1 MGSYS
6 FTRSPEAAELS
17 IDDLMPSDGI
27 SEVRHGLGCVVDVRR
42 ERDLG
47 TPDVAGRRSFEA
59 GQRGP
64 FPCQRRRDGKLDG
77 LTTAAHPRDRQR
89 KVLG

>member
-42 ERDLG
+42 
-47 TPDVAGRRSFEA
+47 
-59 GQRGP
+59 
-64 FPCQRRRDGKLDG
+64 
-77 LTTAAHPRDRQR
+77 
-89 KVLG
+89 